1 MSKNDSHSTSK
12 SGIKKSNYQR
22 YKLVWYQIFMF
33 QNPIEAPQPDPS
45 PNKTLHSSM
54 FDTDTKASG
63 YNCTYVWRVSFPEE
77 TIVLHLLESEIIL

>member
-1 MSKNDSHSTSK
+1 MIHIQHQNLVS
-12 SGIKKSNYQR
+12 KSNYQR

-45 PNKTLHSSM
+45 PNKTLHSLM

-77 TIVLHLLESEIIL
+77 AIVLHLLESEIIL